1 MKSFDLSSQK
11 LDLETFDLN
20 IPFYPTKAQQKVVQ
34 EIMMNFQEKK
44 PMRRLIQGDV
54 GSGKTI
60 VAAAAMNI
68 CSQNKKQSVLM
79 CPTEVLAKQLFENF
93 VNWFKD
99 KNISIELLLGKTKK
113 SDKEKIEKI
122 ASKVLKSEG
131 SYSVIDENKKVIGS
145 LSKKEIIKALFAE
158 DKNE

>member
-79 CPTEVLAKQLFENF
+79 CPTEVLAKQHFENL

-99 KNISIELLLGKTKK
+99 KNISIELLLGKT
-113 SDKEKIEKI
+113 
-122 ASKVLKSEG
+122 
-131 SYSVIDENKKVIGS
+131 
-145 LSKKEIIKALFAE
+145 
-158 DKNE
+158 